1 MTIHWENQLWNHEIF
16 RAGLPHP
23 AHGAGGVCARK
34 DVFVHEEPPYLW
46 HQQPIIEG
54 HSADVVDP
62 MLRAPKQPLFRYIDP
77 ISQKPTGDLQNY
89 CFCDC
94 RTTNQK
100 ECEHWWASIDLE
112 SDADKSSSSAR
123 SSWLVIG
130 TYLWTTKVTGDHH
143 PMFVAKNHPELFVK
157 PLTKQPC
164 HQAIPVR
171 FPVDWEIPTRSS

>member
-1 MTIHWENQLWNHEIF
+1 
-16 RAGLPHP
+16 
-23 AHGAGGVCARK
+23 
-34 DVFVHEEPPYLW
+34 VFVHEEPPYLW

-94 RTTNQK
+94 RTTNQN

-157 PLTKQPC
+157 TLTKQPC